1 MAKYMLLIYGDEAA
15 ASTMDDAQMKEVGDA
30 YEVFTQSIKGS
41 GNYVDGDPFLP
52 TTTAVSVR
60 VRGGKTETA
69 GGPADVVKEQL
80 TAYYKVEAENPEQAI
95 EMASRIPGAN
105 WGTIEVRPVW
115 QFD

>member
-15 ASTMDDAQMKEVGDA
+15 TSGMSDAQMKEVGDA
-30 YEVFTQSIKGS
+30 YEVFTQSIKGT
-41 GNYVDGDPFLP
+41 GNYLDGDPFLP
-52 TTTAVSVR
+52 TGTAKTVR
-60 VRGGKTETA
+60 VRDGKTETA
-69 GGPADVVKEQL
+69 GGPADVAKEQL
-80 TAYYKVEAENPEQAI
+80 TAYYKVEADTPEQAV

>member
-15 ASTMDDAQMKEVGDA
+15 ASNMSDAQMKEVSDA
-30 YEVFTQSIKGS
+30 YEVFTQSIKSS
-41 GNYVDGDPFLP
+41 GNYVDGDPFLA
-52 TTTAVSVR
+52 TDTATNVR
-60 VRGGKTETA
+60 VRDGKIET
-69 GGPADVVKEQL
+69 GKGPADVTKEQL
-80 TAYYKVEAENPEQAI
+80 TAYYKVEADSPEQAV

>member
-15 ASTMDDAQMKEVGDA
+15 ASAMDEAQIKEVGDA
-30 YEVFTQSIKGS
+30 YEVFTQSIKRS

-52 TTTAVSVR
+52 TTTAVNVR
-60 VRGGKTETA
+60 VRGGQTQTA
-69 GGPADVVKEQL
+69 GGPADVAKEQL
-80 TAYYKVEAENPEQAI
+80 TAYYKVEADSAEQAV
-95 EMASRIPGAN
+95 EMASRIPGAG

>member
-1 MAKYMLLIYGDEAA
+1 MAKYMLLIYGDETA
-15 ASTMDDAQMKEVGDA
+15 ASHMDEAQMKEVGDA

-41 GNYVDGDPFLP
+41 GNYLDGDPFLP
-52 TTTAVSVR
+52 TETATTVR
-60 VRGGKTETA
+60 VRDGKTETA
-69 GGPADVVKEQL
+69 GGPADVTKEQL
-80 TAYYKVEAENPEQAI
+80 TAYYKVQADSAEQAL

>member
-15 ASTMDDAQMKEVGDA
+15 ASNMGDAQMKEVGDA
-30 YEVFTQSIKGS
+30 YEVFTQSIKGT
-41 GNYVDGDPFLP
+41 GNYLDGDPFLP
-52 TTTAVSVR
+52 TGTATNVR
-60 VRGGKTETA
+60 VRDGKTET
-69 GGPADVVKEQL
+69 GKGPADVTKEQL
-80 TAYYKVEAENPEQAI
+80 TAYYKVEADSPEQAV

>member
-15 ASTMDDAQMKEVGDA
+15 ASHMDEAQMKEVGDA
-30 YEVFTQSIKGS
+30 YEVFTQSIMGT
-41 GNYVDGDPFLP
+41 GNYLDGDPFLATETA
-52 TTTAVSVR
+52 TTVR

-69 GGPADVVKEQL
+69 SGPADVSKEQL
-80 TAYYKVEAENPEQAI
+80 TAYYKVQADSPEQAI

-115 QFD
+115 MFD

>member
-1 MAKYMLLIYGDEAA
+1 
-15 ASTMDDAQMKEVGDA
+15 
-30 YEVFTQSIKGS
+30 VFTQSIKGS

-52 TTTAVSVR
+52 TDTARTVQVR
-60 VRGGKTETA
+60 DGKTVT
-69 GGPADVVKEQL
+69 GSGPADVTKEQL
-80 TAYYKVEAENPEQAI
+80 TAYYKVQADSPEQAI

>member
-1 MAKYMLLIYGDEAA
+1 MARYMLLIYGNEAA
-15 ASTMDDAQMKEVGDA
+15 SSGMSDAQIKEVGDA

-41 GNYVDGDPFLP
+41 GNYMDGDPFLP

-60 VRGGKTETA
+60 VRDGKTETA
-69 GGPADVVKEQL
+69 TGPADVVKEQL
-80 TAYYKVEAENPEQAI
+80 TAYYKVEADSPEEAV
-95 EMASRIPGAN
+95 EMASRIPGAG

>member
-15 ASTMDDAQMKEVGDA
+15 ASHMDDVQMKEVGDA
-30 YEVFTQSIKGS
+30 YEMFTQSIKGT
-41 GNYVDGDPFLP
+41 GNYLDGDPFQP
-52 TTTAVSVR
+52 TGTATTVQVR
-60 VRGGKTETA
+60 DGKTQT
-69 GGPADVVKEQL
+69 GSGPADVSKEQL
-80 TAYYKVEAENPEQAI
+80 TAYYKVEADSPEKAI